1 MKISILI
8 MTVLSFWS
16 MSATAQS
23 FGSPAGRRQFVNDMY
38 QLDEYIKRGNR
49 GIDYKDTDS
58 YDGTPYNNPS
68 FLIGN
73 VYSGIGLLATNV
85 ALRYNAIADEIEIKE
100 SLTTPD
106 SQAKVLT
113 KSPEIFVKIDQ
124 DIFVFVPY
132 DGGIE
137 GGGYFQVLLEDKKYD
152 LFKKLIKDFRPL
164 KKASTSITRD
174 IPARF
179 IDRPEYYIVTRS
191 GKFYQLPDK
200 KSKFFKVFSENEQL
214 VRDYV
219 RDNALNLDNEKD
231 LIRLLRYYNSI

>member
-1 MKISILI
+1 MTILS
-8 MTVLSFWS
+8 LWS
-16 MSATAQS
+16 MSGIAQT
-23 FGSPAGRRQFVNDMY
+23 FGSPAGRRQFVNDIY

-58 YDGTPYNNPS
+58 YIGTPYNNPS
-68 FLIGN
+68 YLIGN
-73 VYSGIGLLATNV
+73 VYNGNELLATNV
-85 ALRYNAIADEIEIKE
+85 ALRYNAVADEIEIKE
-100 SLTTPD
+100 ALTTPD
-106 SQAKVLT
+106 SEAKVLT
-113 KSPEIFVKIDQ
+113 KSPDIFVKINQ

-132 DGGIE
+132 DGGVE
-137 GGGYFQVLLEDKKYD
+137 GGGYFQVLHEDNKYD

-179 IDRPEYYIVTRS
+179 IDRPEYYIVTRN

-200 KSKFFKVFSENEQL
+200 RSKFFKVFSENEQM

-219 RDNALNLDNEKD
+219 RDNDLQLDKEKD
-231 LIRLLRYYNSI
+231 LIRLVRYYNSI